1 MLPAWTCG
9 WFWVLR
15 VLFGWYKGE
24 PYLKK
29 LSAFI
34 LHGGE
39 AVQGHLGGTWLKV
52 CGTIQHATW
61 RRRWGITCGMHFLPP
76 CGLHFNCFFVSR
88 PKSERQDDRTTT
100 RWSWTETAANTSR
113 CFYRLGRSKP
123 PLPTTDLPCLYG
135 LLGPGNG
142 FGATSC
148 PVNKDS
154 KTLPLAFPSLQCY
167 SRYANSSPGIG
178 ISSVWARL
186 LFDRYQIPKG
196 GLDSSMHWRHAHL
209 CQYLVIY
216 IAPLRSSSSWVVQ
229 LWACLSV
236 PNRGQ
241 KRFHCTF

>member
-1 MLPAWTCG
+1 
-9 WFWVLR
+9 
-15 VLFGWYKGE
+15 
-24 PYLKK
+24 
-29 LSAFI
+29 
-34 LHGGE
+34 
-39 AVQGHLGGTWLKV
+39 
-52 CGTIQHATW
+52 
-61 RRRWGITCGMHFLPP
+61 MHFLPP

-88 PKSERQDDRTTT
+88 RKSERQDDRTTT

-154 KTLPLAFPSLQCY
+154 KTLPLAFPSLQYY
-167 SRYANSSPGIG
+167 SHHGNSSPGIG

-196 GLDSSMHWRHAHL
+196 GTR
-209 CQYLVIY
+209 LVNALETRSFVPIFGHIHSPTQVFLLMGCSTLGLSFCAESRPKTFSLHILRAPMWVYVCSY
-216 IAPLRSSSSWVVQ
+216 I
-229 LWACLSV
+229 
-236 PNRGQ
+236 
-241 KRFHCTF
+241 